1 MEYDTQLR
9 QLSANIVLVGFMGTG
24 KSTVGRVIAQKLG
37 FHFIDTDDV
46 IEQTSKAK
54 IFDIF
59 AEHGEVY
66 FRDLESQAVES
77 VALMKNQV
85 VATGG
90 GVVLRSSNIDLL
102 RTGGPIFCL
111 NATPKAIWDRV
122 RSSQS
127 RPLLR
132 GPDPLKKIETLLDK
146 RAPYYAL
153 ADHQI
158 ETTGVSV
165 DRVAN
170 EIISYIE

>member
-1 MEYDTQLR
+1 MR
-9 QLSANIVLVGFMGTG
+9 QLPANIVLVGFMGTG
-24 KSTVGRVIAQKLG
+24 KSVVGRVIAQKLE

-46 IEQTSKAK
+46 IEQASKAK
-54 IFDIF
+54 ISDIF
-59 AEHGEVY
+59 AEHGEDY
-66 FRDLESQAVES
+66 FRDLESQAVKS
-77 VALMKNQV
+77 VVLMKNQV

>member
-1 MEYDTQLR
+1 MR
-9 QLSANIVLVGFMGTG
+9 QMSANIVLVGFMGTG

-54 IFDIF
+54 ISDIF

-66 FRDLESQAVES
+66 FRDLESQAVKS

-122 RSSQS
+122 RSSRS

>member
-1 MEYDTQLR
+1 MR

-24 KSTVGRVIAQKLG
+24 KSAVGRVIAQKLE

-54 IFDIF
+54 ISDIF
-59 AEHGEVY
+59 AEHGEDY
-66 FRDLESQAVES
+66 FRDLESQAVKS

-122 RSSQS
+122 RNSRS
-127 RPLLR
+127 RPLLC
-132 GPDPLKKIETLLDK
+132 GPEPLKKIETLLDK

-165 DRVAN
+165 DRVAD

>member
-1 MEYDTQLR
+1 MR

-54 IFDIF
+54 ISDIF

-66 FRDLESQAVES
+66 FRDLESQAVKS

>member
-1 MEYDTQLR
+1 LR

-54 IFDIF
+54 ISDIF

-66 FRDLESQAVES
+66 FRDLESQAVKS

-122 RSSQS
+122 RSSRS

>member
-1 MEYDTQLR
+1 MR
-9 QLSANIVLVGFMGTG
+9 QMSANIVLVGFMGTG

-54 IFDIF
+54 ISDIF

-66 FRDLESQAVES
+66 FRDLESQAVKS

-111 NATPKAIWDRV
+111 NATPKAIWDRA

>member
-1 MEYDTQLR
+1 MR

-24 KSTVGRVIAQKLG
+24 KSAVGRVIAQKLE

-54 IFDIF
+54 ISDIF
-59 AEHGEVY
+59 AEHGEDY
-66 FRDLESQAVES
+66 FRDLESQAVKS

-122 RSSQS
+122 RSSRS

-132 GPDPLKKIETLLDK
+132 GPEPLKKIETLLDK

>member
-1 MEYDTQLR
+1 MR
-9 QLSANIVLVGFMGTG
+9 QLPANIVLVGFMGTG
-24 KSTVGRVIAQKLG
+24 KSAVGRVIAQKLE

-54 IFDIF
+54 ISDIF
-59 AEHGEVY
+59 AEHGEDY
-66 FRDLESQAVES
+66 FRDLESQAVKS

-122 RSSQS
+122 RSSRS

-132 GPDPLKKIETLLDK
+132 GPEPLKKIETLLDK

-165 DRVAN
+165 DRVAD

>member
-1 MEYDTQLR
+1 MR
-9 QLSANIVLVGFMGTG
+9 QLPANIVLVGFMGTG
-24 KSTVGRVIAQKLG
+24 KSVVGRVIAQKLE

-54 IFDIF
+54 ISDIF

-66 FRDLESQAVES
+66 FRDLESQAVKS

-111 NATPKAIWDRV
+111 NATPKAIWERV
-122 RSSQS
+122 RSSRN

-132 GPDPLKKIETLLDK
+132 GPEPLKKIETLLDK

-165 DRVAN
+165 DRVAD

>member
-1 MEYDTQLR
+1 LR

-54 IFDIF
+54 ISDIF

-66 FRDLESQAVES
+66 FRDLESQAVKS

-122 RSSQS
+122 RSSRS

-132 GPDPLKKIETLLDK
+132 GPNPLKKIETLLDK

-158 ETTGVSV
+158 ETTGVSI

>member
-1 MEYDTQLR
+1 MR

-122 RSSQS
+122 RSSRS

-132 GPDPLKKIETLLDK
+132 GPNPLKKIETLLDK

-158 ETTGVSV
+158 ETTGVSI

>member
-1 MEYDTQLR
+1 MR

-24 KSTVGRVIAQKLG
+24 KSAVGRVIAQKLE

-54 IFDIF
+54 ISDIF
-59 AEHGEVY
+59 AEHGEDY
-66 FRDLESQAVES
+66 FRDLESQAVKS

-122 RSSQS
+122 RSSRS

-132 GPDPLKKIETLLDK
+132 GPEPLKKIEILLDK

-165 DRVAN
+165 DRVAD

>member
-1 MEYDTQLR
+1 MR
-9 QLSANIVLVGFMGTG
+9 QMSANIVLVGFMGTG
-24 KSTVGRVIAQKLG
+24 KSTVGRVIAQKLE

-54 IFDIF
+54 ISDIF

-66 FRDLESQAVES
+66 FRDLESQAVKS

-165 DRVAN
+165 DRVAD

>member
-1 MEYDTQLR
+1 MR

-24 KSTVGRVIAQKLG
+24 KSAVGRVIAQKLE

-54 IFDIF
+54 ISDIF
-59 AEHGEVY
+59 AEHGEDY
-66 FRDLESQAVES
+66 FRDLESQAVKS

-90 GVVLRSSNIDLL
+90 GVVLRPSNIDLL

-122 RSSQS
+122 RSSRS

-132 GPDPLKKIETLLDK
+132 GPEPLKKIETLLDK

-165 DRVAN
+165 DRVAD

>member
-1 MEYDTQLR
+1 
-9 QLSANIVLVGFMGTG
+9 MGTG

-54 IFDIF
+54 ISDIF

-66 FRDLESQAVES
+66 FRDLESQAVKS

-122 RSSQS
+122 RSSRS

>member
-1 MEYDTQLR
+1 MR

-54 IFDIF
+54 ISDIF

-66 FRDLESQAVES
+66 FRDLESQAVKS

-122 RSSQS
+122 RSSRS

>member
-1 MEYDTQLR
+1 MR

-24 KSTVGRVIAQKLG
+24 KSAVGRVIAQKLE

-59 AEHGEVY
+59 AEHGEDY
-66 FRDLESQAVES
+66 FRDLESQAVKS
-77 VALMKNQV
+77 VVLMKNQV

-122 RSSQS
+122 RSSRS

-132 GPDPLKKIETLLDK
+132 GPEPLKKIETLLDK

-165 DRVAN
+165 DRVAD

>member
-1 MEYDTQLR
+1 MR

-24 KSTVGRVIAQKLG
+24 KSAVGRVIAQKLE

-46 IEQTSKAK
+46 IEQASKAK
-54 IFDIF
+54 ISDIF
-59 AEHGEVY
+59 AEHGEDY
-66 FRDLESQAVES
+66 FRDLESQAVKS

-122 RSSQS
+122 RSSRS

-165 DRVAN
+165 DRVAD

>member
-1 MEYDTQLR
+1 MR
-9 QLSANIVLVGFMGTG
+9 QLPANIVLVGFMGTG
-24 KSTVGRVIAQKLG
+24 KSVVGRVIAQKLE

-54 IFDIF
+54 ISDIF
-59 AEHGEVY
+59 AEHGEDY
-66 FRDLESQAVES
+66 FRDLESQAVKS

-122 RSSQS
+122 RSSRS

-132 GPDPLKKIETLLDK
+132 GPEPLKKIETLLDK

-158 ETTGVSV
+158 ETTGVAV
-165 DRVAN
+165 DRVAD

>member
-1 MEYDTQLR
+1 MR

-54 IFDIF
+54 ISDIF

-66 FRDLESQAVES
+66 FRDLESQAVKS

-122 RSSQS
+122 RSSRS

-132 GPDPLKKIETLLDK
+132 GPEPLKKIETLLDK

-165 DRVAN
+165 DRVAD

>member
-1 MEYDTQLR
+1 MR

-24 KSTVGRVIAQKLG
+24 KSAVGRVIAQKLE

-54 IFDIF
+54 ISDIF
-59 AEHGEVY
+59 AEHGEDY
-66 FRDLESQAVES
+66 FRDLESQAVKS

-111 NATPKAIWDRV
+111 TATPKAIWDRV
-122 RSSQS
+122 RSSRS

-132 GPDPLKKIETLLDK
+132 GPEPLKKIETLLDK

-165 DRVAN
+165 DRVAD

>member
-1 MEYDTQLR
+1 MR

-24 KSTVGRVIAQKLG
+24 KSAVGRVIAQKLE

-46 IEQTSKAK
+46 IEQTSRAK
-54 IFDIF
+54 ISDIF
-59 AEHGEVY
+59 AEHGEDY
-66 FRDLESQAVES
+66 FRDLESQAVKS

-90 GVVLRSSNIDLL
+90 GVVLRSSNVDLL
-102 RTGGPIFCL
+102 RIGGPIFCL

-122 RSSQS
+122 RSSRS
-127 RPLLR
+127 RPLLH
-132 GPDPLKKIETLLDK
+132 GPEPLKKIETLLDK
-146 RAPYYAL
+146 RAPHYAL

-158 ETTGVSV
+158 ETTGISV
-165 DRVAN
+165 DRVAD

>member
-1 MEYDTQLR
+1 MR

-24 KSTVGRVIAQKLG
+24 KSAVGRVIAQKLE

-54 IFDIF
+54 ISDIF
-59 AEHGEVY
+59 AEHGEGY
-66 FRDLESQAVES
+66 FRDLESQAVKS

-122 RSSQS
+122 RSSRS

-132 GPDPLKKIETLLDK
+132 GPEPLKKIETLLDK

-165 DRVAN
+165 DRVAD

>member
-1 MEYDTQLR
+1 MR

-24 KSTVGRVIAQKLG
+24 KSTVGRVVAQKLG

-54 IFDIF
+54 ISDIF

-66 FRDLESQAVES
+66 FRDLESQAVKS

-122 RSSQS
+122 RSSRS

-132 GPDPLKKIETLLDK
+132 GPNPLKKIETLLDK

-158 ETTGVSV
+158 ETTGVSI

>member
-1 MEYDTQLR
+1 MR

-24 KSTVGRVIAQKLG
+24 KSAVGRVIAQKLE

-54 IFDIF
+54 ISDIF
-59 AEHGEVY
+59 AEHGEDY
-66 FRDLESQAVES
+66 FRDLESQAVKS

-122 RSSQS
+122 RSSRS

-132 GPDPLKKIETLLDK
+132 GPEPLKKIETLLDK
-146 RAPYYAL
+146 RAPYYSL

-165 DRVAN
+165 DRVAD

>member
-1 MEYDTQLR
+1 M
-9 QLSANIVLVGFMGTG
+9 SANIVLVGFMGTG

-54 IFDIF
+54 ISDIF

-66 FRDLESQAVES
+66 FRDLESQAVKS

-165 DRVAN
+165 DRVAD

>member
-1 MEYDTQLR
+1 MR

-24 KSTVGRVIAQKLG
+24 KSTVGQVIAQKLG

-54 IFDIF
+54 ISDIF

-66 FRDLESQAVES
+66 FRDLESQAVKS

>member
-1 MEYDTQLR
+1 MR

-54 IFDIF
+54 ISDIF

-66 FRDLESQAVES
+66 FRDLESQAVKL

-122 RSSQS
+122 RSSRS

>member
-1 MEYDTQLR
+1 MR

-24 KSTVGRVIAQKLG
+24 KSAVGRVIAQKLE

-54 IFDIF
+54 ISDIF
-59 AEHGEVY
+59 AEHGEDY
-66 FRDLESQAVES
+66 FRDLESQAVKS
-77 VALMKNQV
+77 VTLMKNQV

-102 RTGGPIFCL
+102 RTRGPIFCL

-122 RSSQS
+122 RSSRS

-132 GPDPLKKIETLLDK
+132 GPEPLKKIETLLDK

-165 DRVAN
+165 DRVAD

>member
-1 MEYDTQLR
+1 MR

-24 KSTVGRVIAQKLG
+24 KSAVGRVIAQKLE

-54 IFDIF
+54 ISDIF
-59 AEHGEVY
+59 AEHGEDY
-66 FRDLESQAVES
+66 FRDLESQAVKS

-122 RSSQS
+122 RSSRS

-132 GPDPLKKIETLLDK
+132 GPEPLKKIETLLDK

-165 DRVAN
+165 DRVAD
-170 EIISYIE
+170 EIISYMENY

>member
-1 MEYDTQLR
+1 MR

-24 KSTVGRVIAQKLG
+24 KSAVGRVIAQKLE

-54 IFDIF
+54 ISDIF
-59 AEHGEVY
+59 AEHGEDY
-66 FRDLESQAVES
+66 FRDLESQAVKS

-122 RSSQS
+122 RSSRS

-132 GPDPLKKIETLLDK
+132 GPEPLKKIEMLLDK

-165 DRVAN
+165 DRVAD

>member
-1 MEYDTQLR
+1 MR

-54 IFDIF
+54 ISDIF

-66 FRDLESQAVES
+66 FRDLESQAVKS

-132 GPDPLKKIETLLDK
+132 GPDPLKKIETLLGK

>member
-1 MEYDTQLR
+1 MR

-24 KSTVGRVIAQKLG
+24 KSVVGRVIAQKLE

-54 IFDIF
+54 ISDIF
-59 AEHGEVY
+59 AEHGEDY
-66 FRDLESQAVES
+66 FRDLESQAVKS
-77 VALMKNQV
+77 VVLMKNQV

-122 RSSQS
+122 RSSRS

-132 GPDPLKKIETLLDK
+132 GPEPLKKIETLLDK

-158 ETTGVSV
+158 ETTGVAV
-165 DRVAN
+165 DRVAD

>member
-1 MEYDTQLR
+1 MR
-9 QLSANIVLVGFMGTG
+9 QLSANVVLVGFMGTG
-24 KSTVGRVIAQKLG
+24 KSAVGRVIAQKLE

-54 IFDIF
+54 ISDIF
-59 AEHGEVY
+59 AEHGEDY
-66 FRDLESQAVES
+66 FRALESQAVKS

-122 RSSQS
+122 RSSRS

-132 GPDPLKKIETLLDK
+132 GPEPLKKIETLLDK

-165 DRVAN
+165 DRVAD

>member
-1 MEYDTQLR
+1 MR

-66 FRDLESQAVES
+66 FRDLESQAVKS

-122 RSSQS
+122 RSSRS

-132 GPDPLKKIETLLDK
+132 GPNPLKKIETLLDK

-158 ETTGVSV
+158 ETTGVSI

>member
-1 MEYDTQLR
+1 LR

-24 KSTVGRVIAQKLG
+24 KSAVGRVIAQKLE

-54 IFDIF
+54 ISDIF
-59 AEHGEVY
+59 AEHGEDY
-66 FRDLESQAVES
+66 FRDLESQAVKS

-122 RSSQS
+122 RSSRS

-132 GPDPLKKIETLLDK
+132 GPEPLKKIETLLDK

-165 DRVAN
+165 DRVAD

>member
-1 MEYDTQLR
+1 MR

-24 KSTVGRVIAQKLG
+24 KSAVGRVIAQKLE

-54 IFDIF
+54 ISDIF
-59 AEHGEVY
+59 AEHGEDY
-66 FRDLESQAVES
+66 FRDLESQAVKS
-77 VALMKNQV
+77 VTLMKNQV

-102 RTGGPIFCL
+102 RTRGPIFCL

-122 RSSQS
+122 RSSRS

-132 GPDPLKKIETLLDK
+132 GPEPLKKIETLLDK

-165 DRVAN
+165 DRVAD
-170 EIISYIE
+170 EIISYMENY

>member
-1 MEYDTQLR
+1 MR

-24 KSTVGRVIAQKLG
+24 KSAVGRLIAQKLEL
-37 FHFIDTDDV
+37 HFIDTDDM

-54 IFDIF
+54 ISDIF
-59 AEHGEVY
+59 AEHGEDY
-66 FRDLESQAVES
+66 FRDLESQAVKS

-122 RSSQS
+122 RSSRS

-132 GPDPLKKIETLLDK
+132 GPEPLKKIETLLDK

-165 DRVAN
+165 DRVAD

>member
-1 MEYDTQLR
+1 M
-9 QLSANIVLVGFMGTG
+9 SANIVLVGFMGTG

-122 RSSQS
+122 RSSRS

-158 ETTGVSV
+158 ETTGVSI

>member
-1 MEYDTQLR
+1 LR

-24 KSTVGRVIAQKLG
+24 KSTVGRVIAQKLE

-59 AEHGEVY
+59 AEHGEDY
-66 FRDLESQAVES
+66 FRDLESQAVKS
-77 VALMKNQV
+77 VSLMKNQV

-102 RTGGPIFCL
+102 RIGGSIFCL

-122 RSSQS
+122 RSSRS

-132 GPDPLKKIETLLDK
+132 GPDPLKKIAMLLDK

-165 DRVAN
+165 DRVAD